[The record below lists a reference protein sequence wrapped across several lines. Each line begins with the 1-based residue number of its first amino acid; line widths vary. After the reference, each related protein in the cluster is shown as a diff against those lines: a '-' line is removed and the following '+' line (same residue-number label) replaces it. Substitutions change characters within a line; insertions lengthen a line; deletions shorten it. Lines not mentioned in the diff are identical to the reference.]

1 MKSGNRIRDIILTF
15 VAIGGVFL
23 WMFDPKVNFLA
34 AFGFGLI
41 GSVYFAFAKSEPT
54 RGF

>member
-1 MKSGNRIRDIILTF
+1 MKSGNRIRDIIVTF
-15 VAIGGVFL
+15 AAVGGVFL
-23 WMFDPKVNFLA
+23 RMIDPKVDFLA